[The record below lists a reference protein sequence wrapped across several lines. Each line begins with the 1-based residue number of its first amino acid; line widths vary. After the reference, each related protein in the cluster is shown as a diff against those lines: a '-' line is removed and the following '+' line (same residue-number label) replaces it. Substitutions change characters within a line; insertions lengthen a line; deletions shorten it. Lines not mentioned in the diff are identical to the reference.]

1 MPVQGK
7 HSLQMMR
14 AELSLK
20 VTLWRAGGAF
30 PWPETTALLTW
41 HNSAGSIPHTPN
53 QKKRKS
59 LSGKKLSDT
68 KRVAPGITC
77 ACYHAQHC
85 GLALVKIKLVI

>member
-1 MPVQGK
+1 MTLPVQGK

-14 AELSLK
+14 AEFSLK
-20 VTLWRAGGAF
+20 VTLWRADRVSFRG
-30 PWPETTALLTW
+30 WK

-53 QKKRKS
+53 QKKKKL
-59 LSGKKLSDT
+59 LSEKKKLSDT
-68 KRVAPGITC
+68 KCVAAGITC